1 METLWSIFGLMF
13 FLMMVLG
20 FLYLVGWLEKGRQ
33 AEKIRAAFEW
43 VFIKVGFV
51 KVNDKA
57 GG

>member
-1 METLWSIFGLMF
+1 MV
-13 FLMMVLG
+13 VLG
-20 FLYLVGWLEKGRQ
+20 GLYLIGWFGTGTLAG
-33 AEKIRAAFEW
+33 KIRAAFEW